1 MHWHWYYHVVGAWCL
16 VLIYL
21 PVLTQASGRSIV
33 CALATMPDSVAS
45 NNNLSMMSEVKVSAT
60 LAKAVAKDASAV
72 PVDVALKMATI
83 NGARAYN
90 LDKEIGSLVP
100 GKSADFIAISVA
112 SIENFPVFNAV
123 THLIYSVDRSQY
135 VPQRKDDDAWPSANN
150 IGVGGLL
157 SHVARVTDVWV
168 AGKRLLNSHHLTT
181 IDEVRAAADSSGLR

>member
-1 MHWHWYYHVVGAWCL
+1 VVHCPFSNL
-16 VLIYL
+16 KL
-21 PVLTQASGRSIV
+21 ASGFCPVAKLLAAGVNVCIGTGATASFGAVVSGLIRAGPKQVRGRSLV
-33 CALATMPDSVAS
+33 GALATIADSVAS
-45 NNNLSMMSEVKVSAT
+45 NNNLSMISEVKVSAS

-123 THLIYSVDRSQY
+123 THLIYSVDRSQCAP
-135 VPQRKDDDAWPSANN
+135 PQRKEADACR
-150 IGVGGLL
+150 I
-157 SHVARVTDVWV
+157 R
-168 AGKRLLNSHHLTT
+168 
-181 IDEVRAAADSSGLR
+181 